1 MLFTP
6 KLKEAGHLEGLQF
19 HLFQVGSRKMDGS
32 ESFEQQRWSV
42 LGNQFSVYG
51 FEADP
56 EACAAANAQVQQADR
71 PWQETHFPEAIA
83 GQIGTATL
91 YLTQFPACSSLY
103 PPDMT
108 VCARFG
114 LQDLVRVTARLPL
127 PTTTLAAVCRREG
140 VPIDVL
146 YLDIQG
152 AELDALQGAG
162 AYLQDILCVQ
172 TEVEFVPLYRGQPLF
187 SDMDAFLR
195 SQGFALFALGSCNYP
210 RTAATVYSKVREGQM
225 VWGEALYLRDPFGL
239 PAPNLPL
246 LKNLTGLLK
255 LACIAEILDYPDFTV
270 EILTY
275 LTTRHGLNPRYNFAA
290 LLLSCLETL
299 APNLDVPLTRLLR
312 RHLGQGS

>member
-6 KLKEAGHLEGLQF
+6 KLKEEGYLEGLRF
-19 HLFQVGSRKMDGS
+19 HLFQVGSRKMDTP
-32 ESFEQQRWSV
+32 ESFEQQRRPV
-42 LGNQFSVYG
+42 LGSQLSVYG
-51 FEADP
+51 FEANP
-56 EACAAANAQVQQADR
+56 EGCAAANAQAQQAGR
-71 PWQETHFPEAIA
+71 PWRETHFPEAIA
-83 GQIGTATL
+83 GQVGTATL
-91 YLTQFPACSSLY
+91 HITQFPACSSLY
-103 PPDMT
+103 PPDMI

-114 LQDLVRVTARLPL
+114 LQDLVQVTARLPL
-127 PTTTLAAVCRREG
+127 TTTTLAAVCRREG

-152 AELDALQGAG
+152 AELAALQGAG
-162 AYLQDILCVQ
+162 AYLQDTLCVQ
-172 TEVEFVPLYRGQPLF
+172 TEVEFVPLYHGQPLF
-187 SDMDAFLR
+187 GEVDAFLQA
-195 SQGFALFALGSCNYP
+195 QGFALFALGSRNYSRP
-210 RTAATVYSKVREGQM
+210 AAAVYSKVRQGQM

-239 PAPNLPL
+239 PALNLPL
-246 LKNLTGLLK
+246 LQNLPRLLK

-312 RHLGQGS
+312 RHLGS